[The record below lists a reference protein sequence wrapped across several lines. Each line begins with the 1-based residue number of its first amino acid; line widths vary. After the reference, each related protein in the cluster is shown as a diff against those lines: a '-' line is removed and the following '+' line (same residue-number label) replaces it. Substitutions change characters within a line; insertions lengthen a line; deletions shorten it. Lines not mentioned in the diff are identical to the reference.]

1 MYSGVICTQCHIV
14 LEADAGHAGF
24 NELGRGGE
32 RVLHDDIARLDT
44 GVTRH
49 EKGVQIRCEMLR
61 GGGEELPAADD
72 LFFSTGDGAFY
83 YFREGIDTR
92 VSSGLLLVGREDMTQ
107 AAGVAVL
114 HVIGAA
120 AEGCVQIG

>member
-44 GVTRH
+44 GVTRN

-61 GGGEELPAADD
+61 GGGEE
-72 LFFSTGDGAFY
+72 
-83 YFREGIDTR
+83 
-92 VSSGLLLVGREDMTQ
+92 SGLGRH
-107 AAGVAVL
+107 AGPGS
-114 HVIGAA
+114 IKTTFS
-120 AEGCVQIG
+120 Q